1 MANDR
6 LDIVIFGATGFTG
19 SQAVKVAAQLSKEKQ
34 FKFGVAGRRKEALEG
49 VVKEFASDIENVP
62 MIIADLKDEESL
74 KKMTEQA
81 KVVVNCCGPYRF
93 YGEPVVKACVATRT
107 HCVDV
112 SGEPEYM
119 ETIQLKYDKEAKEA
133 GIFIVSACG
142 FDSIPCDLGVIFT
155 QNKFDGEINT
165 IESYLKTWTTAKI
178 DSALLHYGTYESA
191 VYGVANHNKLRE
203 LRRKLFPE
211 RLPALHPKLEKR
223 SFFHKSPHGWATV
236 FLGSDRSVALRTQ
249 RFLYEKYN
257 QRPVQLQTY
266 VTFKSFFSM
275 FTMIFFGALF
285 VVLAMFECGR
295 NLLLKYPGFFTAG
308 YVSHEGP
315 SKNVREN
322 THFNIKFYANGWTE
336 KLIGPTDKHQEA
348 PNKKMITEVAGV
360 DPGYGA
366 TTIMLLL
373 SAVMII
379 KESDK
384 LPGNGGVL
392 SPGAAFGNTSLI
404 EELNK
409 NDIKFKVIS
418 QIDW

>member
-62 MIIADLKDEESL
+62 IIIADLKDEVSL

-81 KVVVNCCGPYRF
+81 KVVVNCCGPYRY
-93 YGEPVVKACVATRT
+93 YGEPVVKACVSTRT
-107 HCVDV
+107 HHVDV

-142 FDSIPCDLGVIFT
+142 FDSIPCDLGVVFT
-155 QNKFDGEINT
+155 QNKFDGEVNT
-165 IESYLKTWTTAKI
+165 IETYLKCWTTAKI
-178 DSALLHYGTYESA
+178 DSAFLHYATYESA
-191 VYGVANHNKLRE
+191 VYGVANYNKLRE
-203 LRRKLFPE
+203 LRTKLFPE
-211 RLPALHPKLEKR
+211 RLPALQPKLKK
-223 SFFHKSPHGWATV
+223 SFFHKSLYGWATL

-257 QRPVQLQTY
+257 QRPIQLQTY

-275 FTMIFFGALF
+275 LLTIFFGAVF
-285 VVLAMFECGR
+285 VTLAMFECGR
-295 NLLLKYPGFFTAG
+295 NLLLKYPSFFTGG

-322 THFNIKFYANGWTE
+322 THFSIKFEAKGWTE
-336 KLIGPTDKHQEA
+336 KLADPTGKHEKP
-348 PNKKMITEVAGV
+348 PNKLIITEVSGV

-366 TTIMLLL
+366 TSTMLLL
-373 SAVMII
+373 SAVMIL

-384 LPGNGGVL
+384 FPENGGVL
-392 SPGAAFGNTSLI
+392 SPGAAFGKTSLI

-409 NDIKFKVIS
+409 KDIKFKVIS

>member
-1 MANDR
+1 MVNDR

-19 SQAVKVAAQLSKEKQ
+19 SQAVKVAEQLSKEKQ
-34 FKFGVAGRRKEALEG
+34 IKFGVAGRRKEALEG
-49 VVKEFASDIENVP
+49 VVKEFAPDIENVP
-62 MIIADLKDEESL
+62 IIIADLKDEESL
-74 KKMTEQA
+74 KKMTERA

-107 HCVDV
+107 HHVDV
-112 SGEPEYM
+112 SGEPEYI
-119 ETIQLKYDKEAKEA
+119 ENIQLKYDKEAKEA

-155 QNKFDGEINT
+155 QNKFDGDINT
-165 IESYLKTWTTAKI
+165 IESYLTTWKTAKV

-191 VYGVANHNKLRE
+191 VYGVANYNKLRE
-203 LRRKLFPE
+203 VRRKLYPE
-211 RLPALHPKLEKR
+211 RLPALQPKLEKR
-223 SFFHKSPHGWATV
+223 SFFHKSLHGWATV

-275 FTMIFFGALF
+275 LTTIFFGAVF
-285 VVLAMFECGR
+285 VLMAMCECGR
-295 NLLLKYPGFFTAG
+295 NLLLKYPRFFTGG

-322 THFNIKFYANGWTE
+322 THFKIKFHAKGWTE
-336 KLIGPTDKHQEA
+336 KLAGPTDKHQEA
-348 PNKKMITEVAGV
+348 PNKTMTTEVSGV

-366 TTIMLLL
+366 TTIMLML
-373 SAVMII
+373 SAMMII

-384 LPGNGGVL
+384 IPGNGGVL
-392 SPGAAFGNTSLI
+392 SPGAAFGKTSLI

-409 NDIKFKVIS
+409 NDIKFKVLS